1 MPNTCEWTLTR
12 TVIIRTRNG
21 EGSEKLISK
30 QIFGGK
36 DRADMTRV
44 NEMTAAYSAMKKC
57 YGRASTAE
65 DLITIGDIIV
75 NASDITA
82 VGFRSPLTR
91 SLLGRRNPPAT
102 TKTLKPNEERPTKTH
117 RIVGL
122 TIVNKMQN
130 DFIRDLQYDNKIDS
144 SIE

>member
-1 MPNTCEWTLTR
+1 MPNTCECVLTR

-30 QIFGGK
+30 QIFSSK

-75 NASDITA
+75 NASDIKA
-82 VGFRSPLTR
+82 VGFRITLNQVYVGAPEPISDNGDPE
-91 SLLGRRNPPAT
+91 
-102 TKTLKPNEERPTKTH
+102 TK
-117 RIVGL
+117 
-122 TIVNKMQN
+122 
-130 DFIRDLQYDNKIDS
+130 
-144 SIE
+144 

>member
-30 QIFGGK
+30 QIFSSK

-44 NEMTAAYSAMKKC
+44 NEMTSAYSAMKKC
-57 YGRASTAE
+57 YGRASTAD

-82 VGFRSPLTR
+82 VGFRI
-91 SLLGRRNPPAT
+91 NPVQISIGIPEPISDNEDT
-102 TKTLKPNEERPTKTH
+102 ETK
-117 RIVGL
+117 
-122 TIVNKMQN
+122 
-130 DFIRDLQYDNKIDS
+130 
-144 SIE
+144 